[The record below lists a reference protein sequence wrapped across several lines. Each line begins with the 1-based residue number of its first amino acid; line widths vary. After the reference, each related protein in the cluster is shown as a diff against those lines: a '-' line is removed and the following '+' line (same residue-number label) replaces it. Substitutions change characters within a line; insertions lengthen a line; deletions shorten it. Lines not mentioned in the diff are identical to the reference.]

1 MKFLFLCIFFLLVC
15 KLLVGIFYFLFLSDY
30 PGSPRLA
37 LLSAEPG
44 NWGLK
49 SEVIKMLLL
58 KKDNTDGLVAYTL
71 EDLFKFRQLWLAFAH
86 KDYARWEKTLAD
98 RARAHSSRRSSNSIH
113 ARAISCKYIPS
124 VQERMG

>member
-1 MKFLFLCIFFLLVC
+1 M
-15 KLLVGIFYFLFLSDY
+15 GIFYFLFLSDY

-58 KKDNTDGLVAYTL
+58 KKDNTDGLL
-71 EDLFKFRQLWLAFAH
+71 LIRLKI
-86 KDYARWEKTLAD
+86 
-98 RARAHSSRRSSNSIH
+98 SSNSANCGWPSLTKTMHVGKKHSQIELARIVLEEALTQSMH
-113 ARAISCKYIPS
+113 AQYPVSIFLQCKRGWGKLTADA
-124 VQERMG
+124 Q